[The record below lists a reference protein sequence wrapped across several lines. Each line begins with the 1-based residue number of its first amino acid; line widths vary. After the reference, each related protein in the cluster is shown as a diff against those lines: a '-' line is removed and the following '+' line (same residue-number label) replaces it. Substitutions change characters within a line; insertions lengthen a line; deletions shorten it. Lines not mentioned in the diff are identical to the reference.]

1 MASQHEHGTVAA
13 SVFSGRPAELH
24 AATAQAASPASEMD
38 SPQSRALV
46 VRREH
51 RAGEQPSPQAL
62 ETLREWALARGCGDL
77 EEAGWRATTQT
88 RDHGGPTSG
97 QVDRYYYSPSGET
110 LHTWGSVALGRMQVP
125 TLQPTR
131 GKEGGAGSLICYY
144 HSHLRQASG

>member
-1 MASQHEHGTVAA
+1 MASQHEHATVAA
-13 SVFSGRPAELH
+13 SVFSGGPAELH
-24 AATAQAASPASEMD
+24 TATAQAASPASEMD

-51 RAGEQPSPQAL
+51 RAGEQPSPLAL

-131 GKEGGAGSLICYY
+131 GKEGGAGSLIYYY
-144 HSHLRQASG
+144 HSYVRQASG